1 MKQLC
6 AFLLSVMMILKSN
19 VMASEAMLDAHTGY
33 FDIQDKTLKL
43 NQQAMGGQLNAMKQ
57 YVAYTASQM
66 MPGMKEN
73 GIGYYFDDKKKDLV
87 HFNFYRFLK
96 GAPRQTMRPLDLK
109 VDGKGFFVVEMP
121 GGWPAFTHDGRFEL
135 DDKKR
140 LVMMSTG
147 FPVLGVN
154 GYIFLKD
161 NNITVKKSGEI
172 LQENNLVDK
181 LRIEWFSKKAK
192 LTAFT
197 QNLFY
202 LSLEDYRKKTF
213 FEKPKYEIL
222 QGFIEQ
228 SSIEQ
233 AHMGRIEEWSSGQQ
247 ANVRMMKAYLRN
259 LSSAVQAGAPL

>member
-1 MKQLC
+1 MKKNTVV
-6 AFLLSVMMILKSN
+6 LLLALLICHVEL
-19 VMASEAMLDAHTGY
+19 MASEVLLDGGIGY
-33 FDIQDKTLKL
+33 FDIQDTTLKL
-43 NQQAMGGQLNAMKQ
+43 NQQAMGGQLDAMKQ
-57 YVAYTASQM
+57 YISYTGSQM

-73 GIGYYFDDKKKDLV
+73 GIGYYYDDQRKELV
-87 HFNFYRFLK
+87 HINFYRFLK

-154 GYIFLKD
+154 GYIFLRD
-161 NNITVKKSGEI
+161 NNIVVTKSGEI
-172 LQENNLVDK
+172 LQNEKLVDK
-181 LRIEWFSKKAK
+181 LRIEWFTKQAK
-192 LTAFT
+192 LNAFT

-202 LSLEDYRKKTF
+202 LSIEDYRSKDF

-233 AHMGRIEEWSSGQQ
+233 AHVGRIEEWSSGQQ